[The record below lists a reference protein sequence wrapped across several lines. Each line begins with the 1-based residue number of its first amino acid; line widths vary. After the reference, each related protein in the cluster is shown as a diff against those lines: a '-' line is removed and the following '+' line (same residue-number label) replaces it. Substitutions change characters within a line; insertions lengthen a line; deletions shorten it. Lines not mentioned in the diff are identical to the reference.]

1 MEKIILKDGWLPRK
15 GDIRLIIDRLF
26 IVKKYQIIRREFI
39 YMPTFLYFCRVLMK
53 SLKLTDMSNLEKYT
67 DLQADFYHYM
77 IKFGGIK
84 ISKEKIK

>member
-1 MEKIILKDGWLPRK
+1 MEKIILKDVWLSRK
-15 GDIRLIIDRLF
+15 GDIGLVIDRLF